1 MLVPVKKLTLY
12 ALKEDRDAIL
22 LALQKSGDV
31 MLLQEGDKK
40 PLEGAEAVGEEK
52 EKAAIIRALHLN
64 GNNKSKAA
72 IQLGIDRK
80 TLYNKIKL
88 YNL

>member
-1 MLVPVKKLTLY
+1 MLVPVKKLTLD

-40 PLEGAEAVGEEK
+40 PLAGAEAVGEEK
-52 EKAAIIRALHLN
+52 EKAAEPA
-64 GNNKSKAA
+64 
-72 IQLGIDRK
+72 
-80 TLYNKIKL
+80 
-88 YNL
+88 